1 MPSSAGSGVETAGGN
16 FARRALWL
24 ALAAGLLLRIAI
36 LSTTPALGTEIVDE
50 QHYAQ
55 LAGSILSGQGFASVG
70 GTPTSIRPPLYPG
83 LVAAIWSVAGQNNLQ
98 AVRVVQIA
106 LALATALLVYALG
119 SRIYGKT
126 AGSFAAAAVWLYPSL
141 IFFNFLLLTE
151 TLFTF
156 LLVAFVLLTVML
168 IQTPRAWLAIACGL
182 ALGLGA
188 LTRSV
193 LWPVPLVFCPLLA
206 VLLRQPIAR
215 RLALASLVF
224 AGYALVVTPWAIRNT
239 RLQGVVTIVDTMGGM
254 NLRMGNYEYT
264 PEDRMW
270 DAVSLEGEKNWVYG
284 LTTDRPGEPITEG
297 QKEKWAQRKALEYM
311 RAHPLVTLRRS
322 LIKFA
327 DFWGLEREFI
337 AGIRS
342 GMFAPPLWF
351 QIVSSLLITVAYI
364 VVVIAGAAGLWLAP
378 PSDWRL
384 QVALLLPV
392 VIIVGIHTLV
402 FGHSRYHL
410 PLVPILAVY
419 GAALATERVPSFRV
433 APRSVWVGAAVT
445 VAAMFAI
452 WVRQIAIV
460 DLPRITSLLHH
471 AG

>member
-1 MPSSAGSGVETAGGN
+1 MTSPSASGAETAGGI
-16 FARRALWL
+16 FARRALWI
-24 ALAAGLLLRIAI
+24 ALVAGLLVRVAI
-36 LSTTPALGTEIVDE
+36 LSTTTHLGTEIVDE

-55 LAGSILSGQGFASVG
+55 LAGSILAGRGFASDS

-83 LVAAIWSVAGQNNLQ
+83 LLAAIWSVAGEQNLQ
-98 AVRVVQIA
+98 AVRIAQIA
-106 LALATALLVYALG
+106 LALITAILVYRLG
-119 SRIYGKT
+119 ARVYGEQ
-126 AGSFAAAAVWLYPSL
+126 AGSIAAAAVWLYPSL
-141 IFFNFLLLTE
+141 LFFNFLILTE

-156 LLVAFVLLTVML
+156 LLVAFLLLTVML
-168 IQTPRAWLAIACGL
+168 IQTPRAWLAAACGV

-193 LWPVPLVFCPLLA
+193 LWPVPLLFCPLL
-206 VLLRQPIAR
+206 VLLIRQRMGR
-215 RLALASLVF
+215 RLALSFLVL
-224 AGYALVVTPWAIRNT
+224 AGYLAVIAPWAIRNT
-239 RLQGVVTIVDTMGGM
+239 RLQGVVTVVDTMGGM

-270 DAVSLEGEKNWVYG
+270 DAVSLEGEKSWVYG
-284 LTTDRPGEPITEG
+284 LTTDPPGQPVTEG
-297 QKEKWAQRKALEYM
+297 QKEKWAQSKALEYM
-311 RAHPLVTLRRS
+311 RAHPVVTLRRS

-342 GMFAPPLWF
+342 GMFMPPLWF
-351 QIVSSLLITVAYI
+351 QIAASLLITVAYI
-364 VVVIAGAAGLWLAP
+364 AIVLAGTAGLWLAP
-378 PSDWRL
+378 PHDWRL
-384 QVALLLPV
+384 QVVLLLPV

-419 GAALATERVPSFRV
+419 GAALATERVPSFSV

-445 VAAMFAI
+445 VVAMFAI
-452 WVRQIAIV
+452 WVRQVAV
-460 DLPRITSLLHH
+460 LDLERITSLLHH